1 MTVGGCH
8 GDVTPLKSSSSS
20 SRENKKDKKKIKSLG
35 GSIVL
40 TGEAKPGTKWSDM

>member
-1 MTVGGCH
+1 METLH
-8 GDVTPLKSSSSS
+8 HSKAAAAAA
-20 SRENKKDKKKIKSLG
+20 EKIKKTKKKIKSLG